1 MTKISIYKFLTT
13 FCIVPTTDWAAVA
26 QRALAWLQRLFLI
39 SAFIK
44 FIKMLSTPFYLVG
57 IVALLTYFPD
67 QISWIFIKIGEIEMK
82 VFAIVLS
89 VAMPDI
95 FAKGAGEYAS
105 WSQIWQDGLNAL
117 PAEMVEIMNGIGVAG
132 ILGMVTS
139 TISAVWVIKIYR
151 KVMLRAGLL

>member
-39 SAFIK
+39 SAIIK
-44 FIKMLSTPFYLVG
+44 LFKMLSTPFYLVG

-82 VFAIVLS
+82 VFAIVLN

-95 FAKGAGEYAS
+95 FAKGAGEYAN

>member
-26 QRALAWLQRLFLI
+26 QRTLAWLQRLFLI
-39 SAFIK
+39 GAFIK
-44 FIKMLSTPFYLVG
+44 LIKMLSTPFYLVG

-67 QISWIFIKIGEIEMK
+67 QISWIFIKIGEIELR

-95 FAKGAGEYAS
+95 YAQGAGEYAN

-117 PAEMVEIMNGIGVAG
+117 PAEMLEVMNGLGVAG
-132 ILGMVTS
+132 ILGLVTS